1 MGRNKPFALG
11 MYVPTMLLNATYV
24 PDIHAAARN
33 HPGADLELPPTCLL
47 VYDREV
53 VPKRFDYG
61 ICSCHTRC
69 T

>member
-1 MGRNKPFALG
+1 
-11 MYVPTMLLNATYV
+11 MYVPTMLLNVTYV

-47 VYDREV
+47 VYDRDV

-69 T
+69 MQVIHVACV